1 MGYVNEVNNHN
12 KWKVEI
18 MKHPKWLQWSQRIQA
33 IAQSGLQYST
43 NPFDI
48 GRFKELQHIA
58 AEIMADQTGADAEEV
73 KVVFDAQSGY
83 ATPKLDIRG
92 VVFKD
97 NKILL
102 VRELMD
108 GGAWTI
114 PGGWVDINEPPSL
127 AVERELREEAGVI
140 VKAKRLLALYDRNLH
155 GHPPYPFHAYKIFIQ
170 CDLIAEATPDPLET
184 SDPTYFSLS
193 ELPELSLPRVT
204 PEEIN
209 RIFELVG
216 EPSLPADFD

>member
-1 MGYVNEVNNHN
+1 MRQ
-12 KWKVEI
+12 
-18 MKHPKWLQWSQRIQA
+18 PKWLQWSQRIQA
-33 IAQSGLQYST
+33 LAQSGLQYTT
-43 NPFDI
+43 NPFDS
-48 GRFKELQHIA
+48 GRYRELSRIA
-58 AEIMADQTGADAEEV
+58 AEMMAEQTETDAEEV
-73 KVVFDAQSGY
+73 KVVFDAQCGY

-114 PGGWVDINEPPSL
+114 PGGWVDINEPPSR

-140 VKAKRLLALYDRNLH
+140 VKARRLLALYDRNLH

-170 CDLIAEATPDPLET
+170 CDLLAEATPDPIET
-184 SDPTYFSLS
+184 SDPTYFSLAQ
-193 ELPELSLPRVT
+193 LPELSLQRVT
-204 PEEIN
+204 PQEIK
-209 RIFELVG
+209 RMFEFAHD
-216 EPSLPADFD
+216 PSLPTDFD